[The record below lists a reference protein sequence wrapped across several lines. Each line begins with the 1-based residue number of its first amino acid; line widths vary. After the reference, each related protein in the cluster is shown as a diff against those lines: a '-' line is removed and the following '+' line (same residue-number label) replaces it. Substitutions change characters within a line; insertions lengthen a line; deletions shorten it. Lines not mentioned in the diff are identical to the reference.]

1 MQYKYTKLQNSI
13 YHTSQS
19 VQPGWFKK
27 RICRRLQDFGNVA
40 EIMSNTEGEDGKT
53 SELDAL

>member
-13 YHTSQS
+13 NQTSQS
-19 VQPGWFKK
+19 VQPDWPKK
-27 RICRRLQDFGNVA
+27 RICRRLQDFGTVA